1 MKLTKSDP
9 NRSVTELRE
18 KTAKARAS
26 LINNCLAQI
35 GTALNQTVTK
45 DLKEV
50 FCVGLAD
57 LTESQLKF
65 GFGEALK
72 FWKPEYGKKFPVPA
86 EIREYAEQYVHVDPI
101 AETRRL
107 YLEREAKP
115 ADWEPVTEEELT
127 EFHRQLKAAAASR
140 QMPNY
145 NEMVEAQAAER
156 NGKSEV
162 PKDPEAREE
171 WRRELVAKRRAE
183 PGYYE
188 SGAKR

>member
-1 MKLTKSDP
+1 M
-9 NRSVTELRE
+9 EQ
-18 KTAKARAS
+18 
-26 LINNCLAQI
+26 LA
-35 GTALNQTVTK
+35 
-45 DLKEV
+45 
-50 FCVGLAD
+50 VGLGTTVSKEQGRMFVLALSD
-57 LTESQLKF
+57 LSEKRIEF

-72 FWKPEYGKKFPVPA
+72 HWKPEFGKKFPVPA